1 MYIRTK
7 TSPKTNKA
15 SVQIV
20 ASYRN
25 TLNHHEGGESDQ
37 QGDGYQ
43 DRNQGAWIVPRREL
57 KAGHVG
63 GERRDFCEPKRG

>member
-43 DRNQGAWIVPRREL
+43 DRNQGA
-57 KAGHVG
+57 
-63 GERRDFCEPKRG
+63 